1 MYEVSDMFRRAML
14 ARFMLHSFDSSDRCS
29 VIVTNSIVYRD
40 LHVIIII
47 IIVVIIYYA
56 EMQYKSIHH
65 NNKNRKKL
73 IKIIDYN
80 IYNVAI
86 FNA

>member
-47 IIVVIIYYA
+47 IIYYA